1 MSGRNFGMDG
11 RFGLPRRANFVD
23 YFANRMDHSGRLL
36 GVVVNDQMPARGER
50 CQARLELVK
59 PIIIQIVGGFLV
71 FGIG

>member
-1 MSGRNFGMDG
+1 
-11 RFGLPRRANFVD
+11 
-23 YFANRMDHSGRLL
+23 MDHSGRLL